1 MPERAHQTSIDMNP
15 LDDVIVAI
23 ATPIGEGG
31 ISIIRISGK
40 NAISI
45 ADKGFRGKHP
55 LTSVATHTAHFGGF
69 IDPDGIAID
78 EVIATVFLEPHSY
91 TAENSVE
98 ISCHG
103 GMFVTRKI
111 LDSVVAYGARL
122 AEPGEFTKRAFLNGR
137 IDLSQAEAVADLIHA
152 RSEISHRTSLQ
163 QLEGRLSIRVA
174 ELRQRLLDV
183 CGLLELELDFAEEG
197 LEFTDKNKI
206 RVEIESVI
214 EYLNQLVDSY
224 KFGRVY
230 REGFKVVLAGK
241 PNVGKSSILNT
252 LLNENR
258 AIVTE
263 IPGTTRDVI
272 EENVLIDGM
281 LFRIVDTAGLRK
293 GENLI
298 ENEGIRR
305 TESQLHTSDLIVFVL
320 DASAGYR
327 ATDQSILDQLLK
339 EVRHPN
345 LLIAENKIDLLED
358 VAILD
363 IPDELRK
370 FDVLRISAKT
380 GAGFGE
386 LKSKLAQ
393 IALGGSGSGVERSLV
408 ITSSRHRDSFQKA
421 AMSLSVALE
430 SLRTSQSN
438 EFITVDLR
446 AAMGTLGE
454 IIGVVTTDDILDN
467 IFSKFCIGK

>member
-1 MPERAHQTSIDMNP
+1 MNP
-15 LDDVIVAI
+15 LDDVIAAI

-40 NAISI
+40 DAIAI
-45 ADKGFRGKHP
+45 ADKGFRGKQP
-55 LTSVATHTAHFGGF
+55 LASAATHTAHFGGF
-69 IDPDGIAID
+69 IDPDGNAID

-111 LDSVVAYGARL
+111 LDSIVAYGARP

-163 QLEGRLSIRVA
+163 QLEGKLSIKVA
-174 ELRQRLLDV
+174 ELRQQLLDV

-197 LEFTDKNKI
+197 LEFTDKGKI
-206 RVEIESVI
+206 SRQIESVI
-214 EYLNQLVDSY
+214 EYLNQLIDSY
-224 KFGRVY
+224 KYGRVY

-241 PNVGKSSILNT
+241 PNVGKSSILNM

-272 EENVLIDGM
+272 EENVVIDGL
-281 LFRIVDTAGLRK
+281 LFRIVDTAGMRK
-293 GENLI
+293 SEDFI
-298 ENEGIRR
+298 EIEGIRR
-305 TESQLHTSDLIVFVL
+305 AESQLQTSDLIVLVL
-320 DASAGYR
+320 DAGTGFKS
-327 ATDQSILDQLLK
+327 TDKNVFDQLLK
-339 EVRHPN
+339 EVKNRN
-345 LLIAENKIDLLED
+345 FLVAENKIDLLGKGTIPD
-358 VAILD
+358 L
-363 IPDELRK
+363 PDELK
-370 FDVLRISAKT
+370 EYDIIKISAKT
-380 GAGFGE
+380 GAGFGK
-386 LKSKLAQ
+386 LKKKLVGM
-393 IALGGSGSGVERSLV
+393 ALSGSWTEVERSLV

-421 AMSLSVALE
+421 VRSLSVAME
-430 SLRTSQSN
+430 SLNSSQSN
-438 EFITVDLR
+438 EFVAVDLR
-446 AAMGTLGE
+446 AALDSLGE
-454 IIGVVTTDDILDN
+454 IIGVVTTDDIVHN
-467 IFSKFCIGK
+467 IFSRFCIGK

>member
-1 MPERAHQTSIDMNP
+1 MNP
-15 LDDVIVAI
+15 LDDVIAAI

-40 NAISI
+40 DAIAI
-45 ADKGFRGKHP
+45 ADKGFRGKQP
-55 LTSVATHTAHFGGF
+55 LASAATHTAHFGGF
-69 IDPDGIAID
+69 IDPDGNAID

-111 LDSVVAYGARL
+111 LDSIVAYGARP

-163 QLEGRLSIRVA
+163 QLEGKLSIKVA
-174 ELRQRLLDV
+174 ELRQQLLDV

-197 LEFTDKNKI
+197 LEFTDKGKI
-206 RVEIESVI
+206 SRQIESVI
-214 EYLNQLVDSY
+214 EYLNQLIDSY
-224 KFGRVY
+224 KYGRVY

-241 PNVGKSSILNT
+241 PNVGKSSILNM

-272 EENVLIDGM
+272 EENVVIDGL
-281 LFRIVDTAGLRK
+281 LFRIVDTAGMRK
-293 GENLI
+293 SEDFI

-305 TESQLHTSDLIVFVL
+305 AESQLRTSDLIVLVL
-320 DASAGYR
+320 DAGTGFKS
-327 ATDQSILDQLLK
+327 TDKNVFDQLLK
-339 EVRHPN
+339 EVKNRN
-345 LLIAENKIDLLED
+345 LLVAENKIDLLAKGTIPD
-358 VAILD
+358 L
-363 IPDELRK
+363 PDELK
-370 FDVLRISAKT
+370 EYDIIKISAKT
-380 GAGFGE
+380 GAGFG
-386 LKSKLAQ
+386 KFKKKLVGM
-393 IALGGSGSGVERSLV
+393 ALSGSGTGVERSLV

-421 AMSLSVALE
+421 VRSLSVAME
-430 SLRTSQSN
+430 SLKSSQSN
-438 EFITVDLR
+438 EFVAVDLR
-446 AAMGTLGE
+446 AALDSLGE
-454 IIGVVTTDDILDN
+454 IIGVVTTDDILHN
-467 IFSKFCIGK
+467 IFSRFCIGK

>member
-1 MPERAHQTSIDMNP
+1 MNP
-15 LDDVIVAI
+15 LDDVIAAI

-40 NAISI
+40 DAIAI

-55 LTSVATHTAHFGGF
+55 LTSAATHTAHFGGF
-69 IDPDGIAID
+69 IDPDGNAID
-78 EVIATVFLEPHSY
+78 EVVATVFREPHSY

-98 ISCHG
+98 LGCHG

-111 LDSVVAYGARL
+111 LDSIVAYGARP

-163 QLEGRLSIRVA
+163 QLEGKLSIKVA

-197 LEFTDKNKI
+197 LEFTDKDKI
-206 RVEIESVI
+206 SVEIESVI
-214 EYLNQLVDSY
+214 EYLNQLINSY
-224 KFGRVY
+224 KYGRVY

-272 EENVLIDGM
+272 EENVVIDGL
-281 LFRIVDTAGLRK
+281 LFRVVDTAGLRK
-293 GENLI
+293 SQDFI

-305 TESQLHTSDLIVFVL
+305 TESQMQTSDLIVLVL
-320 DASAGYR
+320 DAGTGYESG
-327 ATDQSILDQLLK
+327 DKNVFDQLLK
-339 EVRHPN
+339 EVKKRN
-345 LLIAENKIDLLED
+345 FLVTENKIDLAGKATFLGLPDKLKEYD
-358 VAILD
+358 VI
-363 IPDELRK
+363 
-370 FDVLRISAKT
+370 RISAKT

-386 LKSKLAQ
+386 FKKRLVRM
-393 IALGGSGSGVERSLV
+393 ALSGSGAGIECSLV
-408 ITSSRHRDSFQKA
+408 ITSERHRDSFQKA
-421 AMSLSVALE
+421 VRSLSVALE
-430 SLRTSQSN
+430 SLKNSQSN
-438 EFITVDLR
+438 EFIAVDLR
-446 AAMGTLGE
+446 AALDSLGE
-454 IIGVVTTDDILDN
+454 IIGVVTTDDILRN
-467 IFSKFCIGK
+467 IFSRFCIGK